1 MTLAHKNGLEHAAT
15 EETDRTLNKLK
26 NRRVSYE
33 RSEIFEG
40 YFYSYD
46 HWWCYWYY
54 CRHYCHSRR
63 QCSGSAYGKC
73 RRNRSALCRLH
84 YRDSCVRH

>member
-40 YFYSYD
+40 YLQALLPF
-46 HWWCYWYY
+46 
-54 CRHYCHSRR
+54 
-63 QCSGSAYGKC
+63 SA
-73 RRNRSALCRLH
+73 SVLW
-84 YRDSCVRH
+84 